1 MQHSKILRTFAAN
14 KKIKAMKK
22 DFFGLSIEIRIPV
35 LLFLIVTFLTGCSTQ
50 TNSSSV
56 SYIDDNEIDTTYI
69 ELHRLDLD
77 EVPLYPMLCY
87 FCGDNL
93 VVEESKG
100 TTDLF
105 KIYNN
110 QKLVTKF
117 GNIGQAAEDFT
128 RPFLYDH
135 TKSNDSCF
143 YVEDINKLVQY
154 HLGTDGNVTHKNTV
168 FFPDSIIPVNQ
179 VAYYQDSVL
188 VFRRTDAYQ
197 LSFYD
202 MKTNQ
207 RTGYNFYEKP
217 KEAEQVEDYLLN
229 MNLFRFEFGSCGDY
243 IVSAYN
249 NFKIIDIISAK
260 QQKLI
265 KRLYF
270 KGYDANPIIISDGV
284 ALYDLNFLF
293 YFDSVIA
300 DEDGFYARSWD
311 IPFIENDRGDKG
323 VSKIYRIDYDGHIQ
337 KLYAIKQIIRSFTIK
352 DNEIY
357 AICLDP
363 EEQEWMIY
371 KGTLQ

>member
-1 MQHSKILRTFAAN
+1 
-14 KKIKAMKK
+14 MKK

-35 LLFLIVTFLTGCSTQ
+35 LLFLIVTILTDCSTQ

-56 SYIDDNEIDTTYI
+56 SYIDDIEIDTMYI

-77 EVPLYPMLCY
+77 EVPLYPMSCC

-93 VVEESKG
+93 VVEESKQ

-117 GNIGQAAEDFT
+117 GNIGPAAEDFT
-128 RPFLYDH
+128 WQPRLYNQP
-135 TKSNDSCF
+135 KSNDSCF
-143 YVEDINKLVQY
+143 WAKDGNKIVQY
-154 HLGTDGNVTHKNTV
+154 YLGTDGNVTHKNIV
-168 FFPDSIIPVNQ
+168 YFPDSIIPVNQ

-188 VFRRTDAYQ
+188 VFRKTDDYQ
-197 LSFYD
+197 LSFFD
-202 MKTNQ
+202 MKSNKIS
-207 RTGYNFYEKP
+207 GYNFYDKP
-217 KEAEQVEDYLLN
+217 KSIESASDYLLN
-229 MNLFRFEFGSCGDY
+229 MNLFMCSYGNYGDNIVCGY
-243 IVSAYN
+243 Y

-270 KGYDANPIIISDGV
+270 SGYDANPIGMEDGFPI
-284 ALYDLNFLF
+284 YDFNFLF
-293 YFDSVIA
+293 YFDSVIV

-311 IPFIENDRGDKG
+311 IPFIEKDRDNKG